1 MTTSSAS
8 RRRSIFP
15 VAEPPLASELPP
27 SEMAPPHTV
36 LVLGGGG
43 MKGMAHV
50 GVIRALDEAGIRVDA
65 VVGTSV
71 GALIG
76 ARFATGSSVDDLEAE
91 ALAATESAVLRR
103 NVRAFLLGGVA
114 QIGLYDG
121 EHYRGLARRILEG
134 ASFSS
139 LAIPLRTNALSLSDG
154 REHWY
159 GWGAERT
166 LTLVDA
172 VYASGALPL
181 IFPPL
186 ATPDGDLLVDGGLRT
201 MVGVAEAVRWGAA
214 RVVAADVSDFLVT
227 DDDGWRRMGLVGVH
241 TRVVQVLA
249 EPQREAIVAAATVPT
264 LHVRPEIGAIS
275 SFTFTATPQLIDAG
289 AAATRAALAS
299 AEGAAFVAAEPR
311 PVPRIRRALRR
322 A

>member
-1 MTTSSAS
+1 
-8 RRRSIFP
+8 
-15 VAEPPLASELPP
+15 
-27 SEMAPPHTV
+27 MAAPHTV

-43 MKGMAHV
+43 MKGMSHV
-50 GVIRALDEAGIRVDA
+50 GVIRALDQAGIRVNA

-76 ARFATGSSVDDLEAE
+76 ARYAMGFPIDDLEAE
-91 ALAATESAVLRR
+91 ALAVTEGAVLRR

-114 QIGLYDG
+114 QVGLYDG
-121 EHYRGLARRILEG
+121 EHYRALARRLLEG
-134 ASFSS
+134 ASFAS
-139 LAIPLRTNALSLSDG
+139 LAIPLRVNALSLRDG
-154 REHWY
+154 REHWF

-181 IFPPL
+181 VFPPL

-214 RVVAADVSDFLVT
+214 RVVAADVSDLLVT
-227 DDDGWRRMGLVGVH
+227 AANDWERMGLVGVH

-249 EPQREAIVAAATVPT
+249 EPQRDAIVAACAVPT
-264 LHVRPEIGAIS
+264 LHVRPDIGDIS
-275 SFTFTATPQLIDAG
+275 SFTFTATPELIDAG
-289 AAATRAALAS
+289 QAATRAALES
-299 AEGAAFVAAEPR
+299 PEGADFVAAEPR
-311 PVPRIRRALRR
+311 PAPRIRRALRR